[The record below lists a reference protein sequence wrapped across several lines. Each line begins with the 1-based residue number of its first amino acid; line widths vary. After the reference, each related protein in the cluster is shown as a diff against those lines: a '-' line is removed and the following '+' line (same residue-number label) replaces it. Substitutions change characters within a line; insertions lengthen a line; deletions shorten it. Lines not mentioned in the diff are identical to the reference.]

1 MSVLF
6 SSAPDANP
14 YVHVAVSS
22 GELRCLVFRD
32 GATQTVVEGF
42 PRRSCITSFSV
53 RHVIIYKV

>member
-6 SSAPDANP
+6 SSVLDVTT

-22 GELRCLVFRD
+22 GELRRFGFRD

-42 PRRSCITSFSV
+42 PRRSCFRSFSV
-53 RHVIIYKV
+53 RHVIL

>member
-6 SSAPDANP
+6 SSVPHVTT

-22 GELRCLVFRD
+22 GELRCFGFRD

-42 PRRSCITSFSV
+42 LRRSCFTSFSV